1 MQSGSAVETILGP
14 GEIVGGKY
22 RVERLIA
29 EGGMAAVWAGV
40 NIRTGKR
47 MALKVVLGSFAA
59 SGEALDLFRSE
70 ALAASRIDHPNVVSI
85 FDVIDHAGMPCIVM
99 EMLDGESLD
108 RYLAKKGPLAV
119 EEAIALLLPAMRG
132 VAAANAQGVVHRDL
146 KPGNIFLCIG
156 PDGRIV
162 TSKVLDFGISVV
174 MEKAIDRSLKAANA
188 SGKASM
194 FGTPAYMSPEHA
206 ESSPTIDARA
216 DVYGFGVLLFEALTG
231 RRPFPGEPSSE
242 LFVRII
248 SEPAPKVSQFRPD
261 VPADLV
267 AIVDRALAKR
277 PKDRYQNLDHFIGA
291 VEEQIAPT
299 SSLPRSLT
307 PFAGIPLPPFVEA
320 EAGSAVPQVLPD
332 TPDKRSKETQILY
345 GLAREAPART
355 VMSRRRWVHRW
366 PLGRLPPALQTKLV
380 SWHDAGARAFGSIG
394 FLQTRAARVALLGV
408 LAMAL
413 TSSIVA
419 LAWGRHLP
427 AHQLSHRD
435 DQATRTHIPSVE
447 PIGGLLTGTQEP
459 NPLHTEGENKPSA
472 TELGQTPAAPLGG
485 SYLLGKSATM
495 RRADGAD
502 PRLSGQKSAARKP
515 VSQGKGHTP
524 RAGRLSASDF

>member
-1 MQSGSAVETILGP
+1 LGP
-14 GEIVGGKY
+14 GEVVGGKY

-29 EGGMAAVWAGV
+29 QGGMAAVWAGV

-47 MALKVVLGSFAA
+47 MALKVVLGSFAT
-59 SGEALDLFRSE
+59 SGAALDLFRSE

-108 RYLAKKGPLAV
+108 RYLAKKGPLAF

-174 MEKAIDRSLKAANA
+174 MERAIDRKLAAADA
-188 SGKASM
+188 SGKAGL

-231 RRPFPGEPSSE
+231 QRPFPGEPSAE

-248 SEPAPKVSQFRPD
+248 SEPPPKVSQFRPD
-261 VPADLV
+261 VPAELV

-277 PKDRYQNLDHFIGA
+277 PGDRYQNLDHFIGA
-291 VEEQIAPT
+291 VEEQLAPT
-299 SSLPRSLT
+299 SSLSRALT
-307 PFAGIPLPPFVEA
+307 PFAGIPLPPLVDVKA
-320 EAGSAVPQVLPD
+320 TGQVALVPHDPLAPN
-332 TPDKRSKETQILY
+332 SNETKMLY
-345 GLAREAPART
+345 GLSRATPAVTARSRPHKAPPWPVT
-355 VMSRRRWVHRW
+355 V
-366 PLGRLPPALQTKLV
+366 PLELQTRLV
-380 SWHDAGARAFGSIG
+380 SWYRAGARVYESIG
-394 FLQTRAARVALLGV
+394 FLNHRAARLALLGV
-408 LAMAL
+408 LAMAV

-419 LAWGRHLP
+419 LAWSRHLP
-427 AHQLSHRD
+427 GKRLSSVD
-435 DQATRTHIPSVE
+435 DKTNRSHTPSVE
-447 PIGGLLTGTQEP
+447 PLGELPMSTREA
-459 NPLHTEGENKPSA
+459 NPLAAEGDPKHPFNLTREPSQTAA
-472 TELGQTPAAPLGG
+472 THRTGIE
-485 SYLLGKSATM
+485 LLGKSMNLQKAEGT
-495 RRADGAD
+495 DK
-502 PRLSGQKSAARKP
+502 RLSGQRTEAHRSAA
-515 VSQGKGHTP
+515 QAKGHTP

>member
-1 MQSGSAVETILGP
+1 MQSGSALETILGP

-29 EGGMAAVWAGV
+29 QGGMAAVWAGV

-59 SGEALDLFRSE
+59 SGDALELFRSE

-108 RYLAKKGPLAV
+108 HYLARKGSLAV
-119 EEAIALLLPAMRG
+119 EEAISLLLPAMRG

-174 MEKAIDRSLKAANA
+174 MERAIDRKLGTADA

-231 RRPFPGEPSSE
+231 RRPFAGEPSAE

-261 VPADLV
+261 VPAELV

-277 PKDRYQNLDHFIGA
+277 PRDRYQNLDHFIGA
-291 VEEQIAPT
+291 VEEQLAPT
-299 SSLPRSLT
+299 SSLARSLT
-307 PFAGIPLPPFVEA
+307 PFAGIPLVTSLDGVVSSPAPKSLEDSA
-320 EAGSAVPQVLPD
+320 EH
-332 TPDKRSKETQILY
+332 RSKETQILY
-345 GLAREAPART
+345 GLAREAPAPT
-355 VMSRRRWVHRW
+355 VMARRYAGHRW
-366 PLGRLPPALQTKLV
+366 PLALLPPELQTKLAA
-380 SWHDAGARAFGSIG
+380 WYGACARAYGSIG
-394 FLQTRAARVALLGV
+394 FLQHRAVRVVLLGV
-408 LAMAL
+408 LATAV

-427 AHQLSHRD
+427 AKRLSSVDGPANRPH
-435 DQATRTHIPSVE
+435 TPSVE
-447 PIGGLLTGTQEP
+447 PIGVSPAPTSETNLLVREPGPSSGTP
-459 NPLHTEGENKPSA
+459 VA
-472 TELGQTPAAPLGG
+472 G
-485 SYLLGKSATM
+485 SYLLGSPTNVRKV
-495 RRADGAD
+495 DGPEA
-502 PRLSGQKSAARKP
+502 RLSGPRSEAHRPAA
-515 VSQGKGHTP
+515 QGKGHTP

>member
-1 MQSGSAVETILGP
+1 MQPGTALETILGP
-14 GEIVGGKY
+14 GEVVGGKY

-59 SGEALDLFRSE
+59 SVDALDLFRSE

-108 RYLAKKGPLAV
+108 RYLAKKGSLVV

-174 MEKAIDRSLKAANA
+174 MERAIDRRLGAADA
-188 SGKASM
+188 RGKAGL

-231 RRPFPGEPSSE
+231 RRPFPGEPSAE

-261 VPADLV
+261 VPAELV
-267 AIVDRALAKR
+267 AIVERALAKR
-277 PKDRYQNLDHFIGA
+277 PRDRYQNLDHFIGA
-291 VEEQIAPT
+291 LEEQLAPT
-299 SSLPRSLT
+299 SSLARALT
-307 PFAGIPLPPFVEA
+307 PFAGIPLSPSVEA
-320 EAGSAVPQVLPD
+320 AASGQSPPTPQEV
-332 TPDKRSKETQILY
+332 PDKRSKETQILY
-345 GLAREAPART
+345 GLAREAPALT
-355 VMSRRRWVHRW
+355 VMARRRWANRW
-366 PLGRLPPALQTKLV
+366 PVALLPPELQTKLV
-380 SWHDAGARAFGSIG
+380 SWYDAGDRFYRSIG
-394 FLQTRAARVALLGV
+394 FLQHRATRLVLLGV
-408 LAMAL
+408 LAMAV

-419 LAWGRHLP
+419 LAWGRHSS
-427 AHQLSHRD
+427 AQRLSSGDGSAIRPH
-435 DQATRTHIPSVE
+435 TPSVE
-447 PIGGLLTGTQEP
+447 PLGVAPTPTQETK
-459 NPLHTEGENKPSA
+459 PLASEPIRNAA
-472 TELGQTPAAPLGG
+472 TPTAG
-485 SYLLGKSATM
+485 SYLLGHPANLRK
-495 RRADGAD
+495 ADGTD
-502 PRLSGQKSAARKP
+502 PRPSGPRVETRKP
-515 VSQGKGHTP
+515 AAQVKGHTP

>member
-1 MQSGSAVETILGP
+1 MQTGGALETILGP

-29 EGGMAAVWAGV
+29 QGGMAAVWAGV

-59 SGEALDLFRSE
+59 SGDALDLFRSE

-108 RYLAKKGPLAV
+108 RYLAKKGSLAA

-174 MEKAIDRSLKAANA
+174 MEKAIDRKLGAADA
-188 SGKASM
+188 RGKAGM

-206 ESSPTIDARA
+206 ESLPTIDARA

-231 RRPFPGEPSSE
+231 RAPFLGAPSAE
-242 LFVRII
+242 LFMRII

-261 VPADLV
+261 VSAELV
-267 AIVDRALAKR
+267 AIVDRALAKSPR
-277 PKDRYQNLDHFIGA
+277 DRFQSLDHLIGA
-291 VEEQIAPT
+291 LEEQLAPT
-299 SSLPRSLT
+299 SSLARALT
-307 PFAGIPLPPFVEA
+307 PFAGVSIQPPAAVEA
-320 EAGSAVPQVLPD
+320 GTQSPPAPQDSLV
-332 TPDKRSKETQILY
+332 KSGQETQVLY
-345 GLAREAPART
+345 GLAREPPAVT
-355 VMSRRRWVHRW
+355 VTSRRSGGNHW
-366 PLGRLPPALQTKLV
+366 PVTVLPPVLQAKLV
-380 SWHDAGARAFGSIG
+380 SWYKACAEVYGSIG
-394 FLQTRAARVALLGV
+394 FLQHRAARVALLAF
-408 LAMAL
+408 LAMAV

-419 LAWGRHLP
+419 LAWGRHSSG
-427 AHQLSHRD
+427 QRLSSVD
-435 DQATRTHIPSVE
+435 GQANRLHTPSVE
-447 PIGGLLTGTQEP
+447 PLSVQPTRAQEP
-459 NPLHTEGENKPSA
+459 NPLVREPGPTSG
-472 TELGQTPAAPLGG
+472 TPVAG
-485 SYLLGKSATM
+485 SYLLGNPANLRKAE
-495 RRADGAD
+495 GAD
-502 PRLSGQKSAARKP
+502 PRLSGPRAEVRRPAAQ
-515 VSQGKGHTP
+515 VKGHTP